1 MIRIS
6 ETDVLSEQ
14 GGVCFMGGFII
25 LVLCFLAVCAAM
37 HLKGNAWQSFLD
49 DHLEKDKEEKKK
61 EK

>member
-1 MIRIS
+1 
-6 ETDVLSEQ
+6 
-14 GGVCFMGGFII
+14 MGGFII

-37 HLKGNAWQSFLD
+37 LLKVNAWQSFLD